1 MIQGLLFILKLIG
14 WIILGILGIIL
25 GILLFVLFSAV
36 RYRIDGKKEE
46 KLEGE
51 IRIAWLFG
59 ILSVVT
65 AWKDGLQIKIKIF
78 GKTVGQKNREPKTE
92 NKTYSET
99 VSSAQNER
107 EEKQKTPEKLL
118 DEKERKESASGRTQA
133 ERIQNEYMPDDPM
146 KEEAGSPGKIN
157 AGKTKSEKT
166 KSEKT
171 KAEKTKSPKGT
182 PEKKK
187 LNLSEMSAAVIQKL
201 RCSFEKLCGK
211 LRQIQEK
218 WNALQEKW
226 LWVQEKWLFITEYI
240 QKPENQKSAR
250 LILRQTKKIFRH
262 VLPRKGSSTITFG
275 REDPYMMGKIVSYA
289 SAAYPFTHNL
299 LAFHPVFGEDILEGE
314 VHLRGHIRLGVILG
328 YLLRFM
334 FDKNIRRQLF
344 GLLRKRKN
352 R

>member
-46 KLEGE
+46 KPEGE

-59 ILSVVT
+59 ILSVVI
-65 AWKDGLQIKIKIF
+65 AWQDGLHIKIKIF
-78 GKTVGQKNREPKTE
+78 GKTMGKKNREPKTE
-92 NKTYSET
+92 SKTYSET
-99 VSSAQNER
+99 VPGERNEL
-107 EEKQKTPEKLL
+107 EEKQKALEKLL
-118 DEKERKESASGRTQA
+118 DEKERIEPK
-133 ERIQNEYMPDDPM
+133 
-146 KEEAGSPGKIN
+146 
-157 AGKTKSEKT
+157 
-166 KSEKT
+166 KT
-171 KAEKTKSPKGT
+171 KAEKKKPQKDK
-182 PEKKK
+182 PEKQKSEKQKSEKQKINLQEK
-187 LNLSEMSAAVIQKL
+187 LAKNIQKL
-201 RCSFEKLCGK
+201 RCSFKKLCDK

-218 WNALQEKW
+218 WNALQDKW
-226 LWVQEKWLFITEYI
+226 NWVQEKRIFITEYI

-250 LILRQTKKIFRH
+250 LILRQIKKIFRH

-275 REDPYMMGKIVSYA
+275 REDPYTMGKIVSYA

-299 LAFHPVFGEDILEGE
+299 LTFHPVFGENILEGD
-314 VHLRGHIRLGVILG
+314 VHLRGRIRLGVILG
-328 YLLRFM
+328 HVLRLL